1 MPPLGDHCPLLPS
14 TLASTPTS
22 ATLLPP
28 LLSAPPRLPPS
39 LLHTPTAAAAADLRN
54 WLLHHQVDLDR
65 VAFGAGAVAQ
75 TALTKGATSLAV
87 PFALTMNVHS
97 ARSSD
102 LAPLL
107 QREST
112 LLDNEVLVL
121 HLVYERLKGD
131 ASFWAP
137 FLRSLPASFD
147 TPIYWSHA
155 EFHELK
161 GTNVAMLT
169 NVLRQQLVADYTT
182 IYHRICLR
190 YPQMFP
196 LDRVSIGDFKWALS
210 VLSSRAFGITKD
222 GEYLQVLCPGLDQ
235 LTHDV
240 NLHVPLDEVIV
251 FDAST
256 QTLEHHV
263 HDAVAAGAPLTISY
277 GPYSNAKLLCAYG
290 FVVPGNLNC
299 GIDFWL
305 DIPRSDRYFRLK
317 KALLDSN
324 ALTAAQTY
332 DFEGT
337 LLGHAVSER
346 LLATVRIIRM
356 HETEIDAHNNAFKSQ
371 MISRSNEMLVYD
383 SLIAACRQKLQSY
396 TCTLKQDDA
405 LLASG
410 MAMGNRLQMALQVRM
425 EEKRVLVETIETLNQ
440 WSDYLMIKQDTDTLV
455 YPPHDV
461 TMAL

>member
-1 MPPLGDHCPLLPS
+1 MPPLGAQSPLLP
-14 TLASTPTS
+14 TAPMALTM
-22 ATLLPP
+22 PP
-28 LLSAPPRLPPS
+28 P
-39 LLHTPTAAAAADLRN
+39 HIVAAVSPIEAVPAGVADLQN
-54 WLLHHQVDLDR
+54 WLHAHGVELDR
-65 VAFGAGAVAQ
+65 VAFGPNVVAA
-75 TALTKGATSLAV
+75 TPLAKGERSLSI
-87 PFALTMNVHS
+87 PFQLTMNVHS
-97 ARSSD
+97 ARASD

-107 QREST
+107 AREST
-112 LLDNEVLVL
+112 LLHNEVLVL
-121 HLVYERLKGD
+121 HLVYERLKGE

-137 FLRSLPASFD
+137 FLRTLPETFD
-147 TPIYWSHA
+147 TPIYWSQE

-169 NVLRQQLVADYTT
+169 NVQRQQLVADYTT

-190 YPQMFP
+190 YPSFFP
-196 LDRVSIGDFKWALS
+196 LDRVSIADFKWALS

-222 GEYLQVLCPGLDQ
+222 GEYLQVLCPGLDRI
-235 LTHDV
+235 THDV
-240 NLHVPLDEVIV
+240 NLHVPLDEAIV
-251 FDAST
+251 FDAAS
-256 QTLEHHV
+256 QSLSHHV
-263 HDAVAAGAPLTISY
+263 HEDTTAGAPLTISY
-277 GPYSNAKLLCAYG
+277 GPYSNAKLLTSYG

-332 DFEGT
+332 DFDGT
-337 LLGHAVSER
+337 LLGSSVSER

-356 HETEIDAHNNAFKSQ
+356 HETEIDAHNNAFRSQ
-371 MISRSNEMLVYD
+371 LISRSNEMLVYD

-405 LLASG
+405 LLLQGLPLSP
-410 MAMGNRLQMALQVRM
+410 RLQAALLVRM
-425 EEKRVLVETIETLNQ
+425 EEKRVLNETIDTLNL
-440 WSDYLMIKQDTDTLV
+440 WSNYLMVKQDTDV
-455 YPPHDV
+455 VGYPPHDV